1 MEDGERLVCI
11 WENGSFVNSTGG
23 AEEFLE
29 GFAQLV
35 KQFGTP
41 SLVEIR
47 QHNEGW
53 IHASKDEADCDA
65 SDRASCEDSA
75 R

>member
-1 MEDGERLVCI
+1 MRDGERLVCI
-11 WENGSFVNSTGG
+11 WENGSYVNSTGG

-35 KQFGTP
+35 KQFGKP

-47 QHNEGW
+47 QEHEGW
-53 IHASKDEADCDA
+53 IHAEAETSDCD
-65 SDRASCEDSA
+65 SGDDASCEDSA